1 LLNPQVWATLRFE
14 VTAMAKGRQFVTD
27 EKGVKIA
34 VVLDIEE
41 YEKLLEELEDLQA
54 IREYEEAK
62 ASGEAPIP
70 LEQALAE
77 IRRNRK

>member
-1 LLNPQVWATLRFE
+1 
-14 VTAMAKGRQFVTD
+14 MAKSPQFVTD
-27 EKGVKIA
+27 EKGSRIA

-41 YEKLLEELEDLQA
+41 YERLLEDLEDMEA
-54 IREYEEAK
+54 IREYKAAK
-62 ASGEAPIP
+62 ASGEVPIP

>member
-1 LLNPQVWATLRFE
+1 
-14 VTAMAKGRQFVTD
+14 MAKPPQFVTD
-27 EKGVKIA
+27 ENGVRVA

-41 YEKLLEELEDLQA
+41 YEKLLEELEDRGA

-62 ASGEAPIP
+62 ASGENPIP

-77 IRRNRK
+77 IRRARK